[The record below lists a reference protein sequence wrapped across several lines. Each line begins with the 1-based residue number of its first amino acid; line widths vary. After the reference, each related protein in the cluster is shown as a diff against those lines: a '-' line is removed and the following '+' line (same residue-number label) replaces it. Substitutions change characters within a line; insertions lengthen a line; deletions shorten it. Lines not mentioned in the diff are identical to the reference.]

1 MPDSI
6 LHNIDSTS
14 LMNPDTLQMK
24 DSLLQLDSLVVV
36 DSLKSVIVTPPTGMD
51 GILHPSSP
59 GVESWVFVVI
69 GVLTFFLVTGIIQ
82 SAGMFVQNF
91 KSFFSR
97 KDPVNPIINPT
108 ANIVQFQLFI
118 TVFTVCVFA
127 LLTYEMTFDASDKF
141 ILSKFGIFC
150 AIFVGFYMLKH
161 VLFEIVGN
169 TFFNSRTTKNY
180 KSMYFSMLNLL
191 AVFLFPILILY
202 TYQPENWQY
211 PLEIA
216 TLILIGIFY
225 IVLIIKL
232 FQIFYVKPLALFYI
246 FLYLC
251 TLEILPN
258 LILIRICEKFT

>member
-82 SAGMFVQNF
+82 SAGIFVQNF

-97 KDPVNPIINPT
+97 KDPVNP
-108 ANIVQFQLFI
+108 V
-118 TVFTVCVFA
+118 
-127 LLTYEMTFDASDKF
+127 
-141 ILSKFGIFC
+141 
-150 AIFVGFYMLKH
+150 
-161 VLFEIVGN
+161 N
-169 TFFNSRTTKNY
+169 TS
-180 KSMYFSMLNLL
+180 S
-191 AVFLFPILILY
+191 
-202 TYQPENWQY
+202 
-211 PLEIA
+211 
-216 TLILIGIFY
+216 
-225 IVLIIKL
+225 
-232 FQIFYVKPLALFYI
+232 
-246 FLYLC
+246 
-251 TLEILPN
+251 
-258 LILIRICEKFT
+258 